1 MAVTLDELRA
11 VMRMELNPFMKDLQK
26 VNGVT
31 AQTARKVETTWLA
44 TNKRLDNIGRNMAH
58 SLATPLLAIGAALS
72 VDAVQRYA
80 DAWTT
85 AKNSLAVAGVVGDNQ
100 TAVLDRLYQSAQD
113 NAAPIGA
120 LADLFGKASQASD
133 VLGASQGDLLKFSDG
148 VATALKVEGKS
159 ATEASGALTQLGQ
172 LLGQTRVQAEEFNS
186 INEGAR
192 PILMAVANG
201 LDEAGGS
208 VSKLKELVNDGKVS
222 GQQFFQAFL
231 KGLPGIQAMAAN
243 ATQTI
248 EQGMTKVNNAF
259 TRYIGQTDESLGA
272 SARLVA
278 GLNALA
284 DNFEQTADVVL
295 KVAAIIAGALVG
307 RSIAGMIAS
316 LGLAT
321 TAVFRFVAAIRAAG
335 TIAGLATAMSGLT
348 VAAGPIGAVIGAT
361 AVGALALFYSG
372 STEASEGAALF
383 EERLKRMGEAAN
395 EAAQKTEDAGDRINA
410 VLVNKLRKEVAATTD
425 AAAEA
430 SAAVSDLFDNLFRN
444 VDRDTISPA
453 QLAQLEEL
461 KAGLDNGSVS
471 AAGAK
476 NALYALANSNPDFQ
490 GVADAFAPL
499 LDRLKE
505 VVEGAKAA
513 RAELAGTTGSA
524 LSALSEQQVA
534 GYKQY
539 AASRAQGEE
548 MLRIGKAYSEEAQR
562 QNGLS
567 REQLAIEKEIAS
579 IRKDLTEKGGFLPED
594 QIKAQAAA
602 NVAASEG
609 RNKSSRSGS
618 STVKATA
625 DSRFDGDIQAIRD
638 RTAALI
644 EEQNIVGQSYREQE
658 KRRLAT
664 DLEQSALADLR
675 EEARRKGAT
684 DLESIQLSAE
694 QRQKIDEASDAY
706 ARQADILRQVS
717 EAQDR
722 ADDAA
727 REFYDNFKSNT
738 LDAITG
744 AKSLGDA
751 LANLAQQL
759 GNMLLSSAF
768 DSMFKPASGGSGG
781 GAFGSLF
788 SGIGNMFRAT
798 GGPVRKGQPYVVGE
812 NRPELFVPDQ
822 NGKIV
827 PRVPSMP
834 KLPDMSQMRASSGAM
849 TMTFAPVIDA
859 RGADVEAVKR
869 IDESLR
875 RTQRDLKATILT
887 TVREAPGKNVKLR

>member
-58 SLATPLLAIGAALS
+58 SLATPLLGIGAALS

-100 TAVLDRLYQSAQD
+100 TVVLDRLYQSAQD
-113 NAAPIGA
+113 SAAPIGA

-133 VLGASQGDLLKFSDG
+133 VLGASQGELLKFSDG
-148 VATALKVEGKS
+148 VAMALKVEGKS

-208 VSKLKELVNDGKVS
+208 VSKLKQLVNDGKVS

-231 KGLPGIQAMAAN
+231 KGLPSIQAMAAN

-259 TRYIGQTDESLGA
+259 TRYIGEADESLGA

-295 KVAAIIAGALVG
+295 KAAAIIAGALVG

-321 TAVFRFVAAIRAAG
+321 TAVFRFIAAIRAAG

-410 VLVNKLRKEVAATTD
+410 VLVNKLRKEVAATSD

-430 SAAVSDLFDNLFRN
+430 STAVLDLFDNLFRN
-444 VDRDTISPA
+444 VDRDTISA
-453 QLAQLEEL
+453 EQLAQLKAL
-461 KAGLDNGSVS
+461 KAGLDDGSVS

-513 RAELAGTTGSA
+513 RAELAGTTGSV
-524 LSALSEQQVA
+524 LSEQQIA

-548 MLRIGKAYSEEAQR
+548 MLRIGKAYSQEAQR

-579 IRKDLTEKGGFLPED
+579 IRKDLAEKGGFLPED

-609 RNKSSRSGS
+609 RNKSSRPGS
-618 STVKATA
+618 SSIKATA

-644 EEQNIVGQSYREQE
+644 EEQTIVGQSYREQE
-658 KRRLAT
+658 RRRLAL

-706 ARQADILRQVS
+706 ARQADILRQVT

-751 LANLAQQL
+751 LSNLAQQL

-768 DSMFKPASGGSGG
+768 DSLFKPASGGSGG
-781 GAFGSLF
+781 GMFGSLF

-834 KLPDMSQMRASSGAM
+834 KLPDMSQMRAASGAM
-849 TMTFAPVIDA
+849 SMTFAPVIDA

>member
-58 SLATPLLAIGAALS
+58 SLAAPLLGIGAALS

-133 VLGASQGDLLKFSDG
+133 VLGASQGELLKFSDG

-159 ATEASGALTQLGQ
+159 AAQASGALTQLGQ

-231 KGLPGIQAMAAN
+231 KGLPSIQAMAAN

-248 EQGMTKVNNAF
+248 EQGMTKVTNAF
-259 TRYIGQTDESLGA
+259 TKYIGQTDESLGA

-444 VDRDTISPA
+444 VDRDTISPE
-453 QLAQLEEL
+453 QLAQLQAL

-471 AAGAK
+471 AAGTK
-476 NALYALANSNPDFQ
+476 NALYALANANPDFQ

-499 LDRLKE
+499 LDRLNQ

-524 LSALSEQQVA
+524 LSKQQVA

-609 RNKSSRSGS
+609 RNKSGRSGS
-618 STVKATA
+618 SSIKPTA

-644 EEQNIVGQSYREQE
+644 EEQTIVGQSYREQQ
-658 KRRLAT
+658 KRRLAL
-664 DLEQSALADLR
+664 DLEQSSLADLR

-684 DLESIQLSAE
+684 DLENIQLSSE

-706 ARQADILRQVS
+706 ARQADILRQVT

-751 LANLAQQL
+751 LASLAQQL

-768 DSMFKPASGGSGG
+768 DSLFKPASGGSSG

-849 TMTFAPVIDA
+849 SMTFAPVIDA

-869 IDESLR
+869 IDESLK

>member
-58 SLATPLLAIGAALS
+58 SLATPLLGIGSALS
-72 VDAVQRYA
+72 VDAIQRYA

-159 ATEASGALTQLGQ
+159 AAEASGALTQLGQ

-231 KGLPGIQAMAAN
+231 KGLPSIQAMAAN

-321 TAVFRFVAAIRAAG
+321 TAVFRFIAAIRAAG

-348 VAAGPIGAVIGAT
+348 VAAGPLGAVVGAT
-361 AVGALALFYSG
+361 VVGALALFS
-372 STEASEGAALF
+372 SSSAEASEGAKTYAAALD
-383 EERLKRMGEAAN
+383 EVR
-395 EAAQKTEDAGDRINA
+395 
-410 VLVNKLRKEVAATTD
+410 RKATEVAPAIQ
-425 AAAEA
+425 AASQGMAEKSKNA
-430 SAAVSDLFDNLFRN
+430 LQSGVSDGIADIERAKSAVIDLFSQIIDNAPRRL
-444 VDRDTISPA
+444 VSEA
-453 QLAQLEEL
+453 QLASLQEL
-461 KAGLDNGSVS
+461 RDGLAKGTKS
-471 AAGAK
+471 ASEVE
-476 NALYALANSNPDFQ
+476 NALFALANSNPKFQ
-490 GVADAFAPL
+490 KLADQLSPL
-499 LDRLKE
+499 LQKLLE
-505 VVEGAKAA
+505 AGAATSLLQ
-513 RAELAGTTGSA
+513 RQLGGSD
-524 LSALSEQQVA
+524 ALSEQQIA

-594 QIKAQAAA
+594 QIKAQASA

-609 RNKSSRSGS
+609 RNKSGRSGS
-618 STVKATA
+618 SSIKPTA

-644 EEQNIVGQSYREQE
+644 EEQTIVGQSYREQE
-658 KRRLAT
+658 KRRLAL

-768 DSMFKPASGGSGG
+768 DSLFKPASGGSGG
-781 GAFGSLF
+781 GALGSLF
-788 SGIGNMFRAT
+788 SGFGNMFRAT
-798 GGPVRKGQPYVVGE
+798 GGPVRKGQPYIVGE
-812 NRPELFVPDQ
+812 NRPEMFVPDQ

-834 KLPDMSQMRASSGAM
+834 KLPDMSQMRASSRGM
-849 TMTFAPVIDA
+849 SMTFAPVIDA

-869 IDESLR
+869 IDESLK